1 MESKQ
6 FMGCYV
12 SYALK
17 KKKIPKQLGQGWCGN
32 HTLSYGIQEP
42 SLLVSLCPHENLSS
56 SRSSHDPRWLL
67 VLQPH
72 YLHSRQEKRTDPANV
87 PSQKNNQ
94 TASSYISLATLATKQ
109 VGKCSFLYRCVSIHN
124 KIGSFTKEGA

>member
-1 MESKQ
+1 MESKR
-6 FMGCYV
+6 FVGCYV

-17 KKKIPKQLGQGWCGN
+17 KKTPKLLGQGWCGN
-32 HTLSYGIQEP
+32 HTLSSGIQEP
-42 SLLVSLCPHENLSS
+42 SLLVSLCPHEKLSS

-72 YLHSRQEKRTDPANV
+72 YLHSRQEKSTDPANV

-94 TASSYISLATLATKQ
+94 TTSSYISLATLATKQ

-124 KIGSFTKEGA
+124 KICSFTKEGA